1 MAKKGTH
8 RDDDLHRILAENVR
22 RLRLKTGLTQ
32 KQLSRRCRLHHS
44 YVGRLETTA
53 PRNPGLDS
61 IVKVAKGLGVTVLEL
76 LTRRDG
82 DS

>member
-8 RDDDLHRILAENVR
+8 RDDGLHWILARNVR

-32 KQLSRRCRLHHS
+32 QQLSRRCRLHHS
-44 YVGRLETTA
+44 YVGRLETKA

-61 IVKVAKGLGVTVLEL
+61 LVRLAKGLGVTVIEL
-76 LTRRDG
+76 LTR
-82 DS
+82 

>member
-8 RDDDLHRILAENVR
+8 RDDGLHRILAQNVR

-32 KQLSRRCRLHHS
+32 QQLSRRCRLHPS
-44 YVGRLETTA
+44 YVGRLETNA

-61 IVKVAKGLGVTVLEL
+61 LVRLAKGLGVTVIDL
-76 LTRRDG
+76 LTR
-82 DS
+82 

>member
-22 RLRLKTGLTQ
+22 QLRLKTGLTQ
-32 KQLSRRCRLHHS
+32 QELSRRCRLHHS

-61 IVKVAKGLGVTVLEL
+61 IVKVARGLGVTVLDL
-76 LTRRDG
+76 FTRRDRA
-82 DS
+82 S